1 MFILIDSSGFSQNT
15 NTDWPN
21 LNKYKNSN
29 IEVLSRPKTN
39 NRIVLMGNSITE
51 GWTNFYPEYFENKD
65 LINRGISGQTTPQM
79 LIRFKPDVIDLNP
92 DIVVILAGI
101 NDIAENTGPSSI
113 KMITDNITSM
123 AKLAKS
129 HNINVII

>member
-39 NRIVLMGNSITE
+39 KRIVLMGNSITE
-51 GWTNFYPEYFENKD
+51 GWTNFYPEYFKNKD

-79 LIRFKPDVIDLNP
+79 LIRFKPMSLI
-92 DIVVILAGI
+92 
-101 NDIAENTGPSSI
+101 
-113 KMITDNITSM
+113 
-123 AKLAKS
+123 
-129 HNINVII
+129 